1 MTSAMR
7 KGDEIMV
14 QVIKEEIGLK
24 GARISSHISMPG
36 RYLVFLPYSGDS
48 SGGVSRKVEDIGER
62 KRLKSILREIHG
74 EMDTESA
81 GFIVRTA
88 GVDRSEEE
96 IRSDV
101 QFLTGEWKDVTQR
114 NETAKAAEC
123 VYDDSN
129 ILKRLARDVFDDSIS
144 EIIIDSDVE
153 AEKLRNVL
161 STLIPSLVDK
171 VQVYKDSENIFSR
184 YQVEKQIQK
193 AARRKVW
200 LKSGGYLIIDE
211 AEALTAIDVN
221 TGKFIGKDDQE
232 KMILKTN
239 MEAARA
245 IARELRLRDIGG
257 LIVVDFID
265 MRDYRNKEQ
274 LLNEFRSFLKK
285 DRSKTSVSAI
295 SEFGLV
301 EMTRK
306 RVRRSLRKTIFMDCP
321 YCQGSGAVLNE
332 QQIWLHIKNDIVQIV
347 EENSPAPSLNI
358 ICNPRIRAYLDQN
371 CREDIEAFKKR
382 HNIDIRISMS
392 DVFHVENYAIERM
405 ARNGEKVPMT
415 VISSDES

>member
-1 MTSAMR
+1 MR

-48 SGGVSRKVEDIGER
+48 SGGVSRKVEDLTER

-88 GVDRSEEE
+88 GVDRTEEE

-101 QFLTGEWKDVTQR
+101 QFLTGEWKDVTKR
-114 NETAKAAEC
+114 NETAKSAEC

-144 EIIIDSDVE
+144 EIIIDSDIE

-257 LIVVDFID
+257 LIVIDFID

-347 EENSPAPSLNI
+347 EDNKPPPSLNI

-382 HNIDIRISMS
+382 YEIDIRISMS

-405 ARNGEKVPMT
+405 ARNGERIPMT
-415 VISSDES
+415 VITNDEG